1 MFFFVDNMPHAIWV
15 WDSLRL
21 SLSSLL
27 LQTESIKVVSWDPV
41 HTRFAAAT
49 STNKL
54 YLWAPE
60 GCSIVDIPQLTLQND
75 NNNNNNGSNSSR
87 LSNNSGGNASAGVFL
102 VRELTWNH
110 DGTALILMD
119 KSK

>member
-1 MFFFVDNMPHAIWV
+1 MPHAIWV

-27 LQTESIKVVSWDPV
+27 LQTESIKMISWDPV

-60 GCSIVDIPQLTLQND
+60 GCSIVDIPQLTLQSE
-75 NNNNNNGSNSSR
+75 NNNSNSSSSSSS
-87 LSNNSGGNASAGVFL
+87 SNGNSGNAGTFL
-102 VRELTWNH
+102 VRELAWNEN
-110 DGTALILMD
+110 GSALLLMD
-119 KSK
+119 KAK